1 MVHTNIR
8 NRIQE
13 YTVFWNIYRAS
24 TAYSVRIPITSMTTG
39 TWCFHNMFSATHPH
53 SGNSL
58 LILIITNNLSSC
70 MGHCTH
76 NYDTLLIIHILIL
89 YYSKLLNFKWINH
102 HRRTGMYT
110 CVCILMFV
118 CVCLCVCS
126 YVCMFVYVVCVCV
139 CCMCVCLRVHARMRA
154 CVVCVC
160 VGWYK
165 LET

>member
-110 CVCILMFV
+110 CVYT
-118 CVCLCVCS
+118 
-126 YVCMFVYVVCVCV
+126 YVCMCVLVCVFVCVYVVCVCV
-139 CCMCVCLRVHARMRA
+139 CCVCVYVCTHA
-154 CVVCVC
+154 CVHVLCVF
-160 VGWYK
+160 V
-165 LET
+165 